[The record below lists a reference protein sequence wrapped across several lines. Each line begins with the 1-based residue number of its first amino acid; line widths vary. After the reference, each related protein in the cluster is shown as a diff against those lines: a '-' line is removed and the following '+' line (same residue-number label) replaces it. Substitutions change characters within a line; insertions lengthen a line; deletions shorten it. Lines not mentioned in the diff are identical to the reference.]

1 MLDRWLA
8 WSAGPVAAV
17 AALAH
22 AEEGDAMDQPTDPLA
37 RQLALSA
44 LTTEQFN
51 LQTARM
57 GTIAEANGRS
67 ALYLGTLSSAVIAIA
82 FVGQTSQL
90 GDTFYLFAL
99 TLLPP
104 VFLLGVFSY
113 LRLVQTSIE
122 DMVYA
127 VGTFR
132 IRQYFLGLDP
142 AAGPFFPPTDPQG
155 MTKLERMGVV
165 ATGPL
170 QMLLTAASMVA
181 CINALVGG
189 MTVALAGHSVLQA
202 SVPVATVTGAVVALG
217 LATLCF
223 GYQVRRFQ
231 RVAAVAQELYEGDS
245 PELPG
250 WSSA

>member
-1 MLDRWLA
+1 MLHRWLA

-82 FVGQTSQL
+82 FVGQTSEL

-127 VGTFR
+127 MGTFR

-189 MTVALAGHSVLQA
+189 MTVALAGHSLLQA
-202 SVPVATVTGAVVALG
+202 SVPVATVTGSVVALG

-223 GYQVRRFQ
+223 GYQVRRFR
-231 RVAAVAQELYEGDS
+231 RVAAVAPELYEGDS
-245 PELPG
+245 AELPG
-250 WSSA
+250 WSSP

>member
-1 MLDRWLA
+1 
-8 WSAGPVAAV
+8 
-17 AALAH
+17 
-22 AEEGDAMDQPTDPLA
+22 MDEPTDPLA

-67 ALYLGTLSSAVIAIA
+67 TLYLGALSSTVIALA
-82 FVGQTSQL
+82 FVGQASRL
-90 GDTFYLFAL
+90 GDAFYLFAMA
-99 TLLPP
+99 LLPP
-104 VFLLGVFSY
+104 AFLLGVFSY

-142 AAGPFFPPTDPQG
+142 AAMPFFPPTDPWG

-165 ATGPL
+165 ASGPL
-170 QMLLTAASMVA
+170 QLLLTAASMVG
-181 CINALVGG
+181 CINAIVGG
-189 MTVALAGHSVLQA
+189 VAVALALRSLLEVA
-202 SVPVATVTGAVVALG
+202 VPVAAVTGVLVALG
-217 LATLCF
+217 LAALGY
-223 GYQVRRFQ
+223 GYQVRRF
-231 RVAAVAQELYEGDS
+231 RRAAAVVPELYEGRS
-245 PELPG
+245 PGMPG
-250 WSSA
+250 WTGRAEEREA